1 MLRLEYVYWL
11 LGAFLVFTAAANL
24 HERRF
29 AVAGFWAILACP
41 FLFGEA
47 IAAALASGSR
57 WPAQAMGVGVLALG
71 VLASRSRSTPA
82 LVPDRKNQKAA
93 ILGRTSSVTSAL
105 VLDRGNQ
112 KAAIPGRTSQLK
124 ADHPDESSVRR
135 FGNCLFG
142 PALLIPLVTLLLALG
157 GPHLHWN
164 GAALLDAKQA
174 TLVALG
180 LACSIA
186 FVAAL
191 RVTGAS
197 VGVGLGEGRRLLD
210 AMGWA
215 ALLPMLLATLGSVFA
230 ATGVGDAIAALVG
243 DVIPVDSALACLL
256 AFALGMVVFTTIM
269 GNAFAAF
276 PVMMAGIGLPLLV
289 QRHGAAPA
297 VLGSLGMLT
306 GYCGTLLTPMAANFN
321 IVPAVL
327 LDLRDQ
333 YGVIRA
339 QWPTALAL
347 LAVNVVLMLLLVWR

>member
-24 HERRF
+24 RERRF

-71 VLASRSRSTPA
+71 ILASQSRGTPA
-82 LVPDRKNQKAA
+82 LVPDRKNNKTA
-93 ILGRTSSVTSAL
+93 ILGRTSQPKAEDPGASA
-105 VLDRGNQ
+105 Q
-112 KAAIPGRTSQLK
+112 
-124 ADHPDESSVRR
+124 R
-135 FGNCLFG
+135 FGNRLFG

-164 GAALLDAKQA
+164 GATLLDAKQA

-191 RVTGAS
+191 RVTRAS
-197 VGVGLGEGRRLLD
+197 VGAGLGEGRRLLD

-230 ATGVGDAIAALVG
+230 ATGVGNAIAALVG

-327 LDLRDQ
+327 LELRDQ

-339 QWPTALAL
+339 QWPTAIVL
-347 LAVNVVLMLLLVWR
+347 LAVNVVLMALLVWR

>member
-1 MLRLEYVYWL
+1 MLRLEFVYWL
-11 LGAFLVFTAAANL
+11 LGAFLVFSALANL
-24 HERRF
+24 RERRF
-29 AVAGFWAILACP
+29 ASAGFWAILACP
-41 FLFGEA
+41 FLFGDA
-47 IAAALASGSR
+47 IVAALANGSR
-57 WPAQAMGVGVLALG
+57 WPAQAMGGGVLALG
-71 VLASRSRSTPA
+71 VLAPFISA
-82 LVPDRKNQKAA
+82 LVPDR
-93 ILGRTSSVTSAL
+93 
-105 VLDRGNQ
+105 GNQ
-112 KAAIPGRTSQLK
+112 EAA
-124 ADHPDESSVRR
+124 VRH
-135 FGNCLFG
+135 FGNRLFG

-157 GPHLHWN
+157 GPHLHWK
-164 GAALLDAKQA
+164 GVALLDAKQA

-180 LACSIA
+180 VACLVA
-186 FVAAL
+186 FAAAL
-191 RVTGAS
+191 RVTRAS
-197 VGVGLGEGRRLLD
+197 VGTGLGEGRRLLD

-243 DVIPVDSALACLL
+243 DVIPVDNALACLL

-321 IVPAVL
+321 IVPAAL
-327 LDLRDQ
+327 LGLRDQ

-339 QWPTALAL
+339 QWPTALVL
-347 LAVNVVLMLLLVWR
+347 LAVNVLLMAVLVWR

>member
-1 MLRLEYVYWL
+1 MLRLEVIYWL
-11 LGAFLVFTAAANL
+11 LGAFLVFAAALNL
-24 HERRF
+24 RERRF
-29 AVAGFWAILACP
+29 AAAGFWAILACP
-41 FLFGEA
+41 FLFGDA
-47 IAAALASGSR
+47 ITAALAAGSR

-71 VLASRSRSTPA
+71 VLAPFISA
-82 LVPDRKNQKAA
+82 LVHGRENQKAAGLGRTSGVTSALVLDRESQKAA
-93 ILGRTSSVTSAL
+93 ILGRTFKRELASSDSLA
-105 VLDRGNQ
+105 
-112 KAAIPGRTSQLK
+112 
-124 ADHPDESSVRR
+124 RR
-135 FGNCLFG
+135 FGNRLFG

-164 GAALLDAKQA
+164 DAALLDAKQA

-180 LACSIA
+180 VACVIA
-186 FVAAL
+186 FAAAL
-191 RVTGAS
+191 RVTRAG

-321 IVPAVL
+321 IVPVAL
-327 LDLRDQ
+327 LELRDQ
-333 YGVIRA
+333 YAVIRA
-339 QWPTALAL
+339 QWPTALVL
-347 LAVNVVLMLLLVWR
+347 LAVNVLLMMLLVWR